1 MKVGWFSSCM
11 VVICAA
17 SFAPAQGEEPAA
29 LHASMQV
36 LVVTTQDWNAV
47 DGILQ
52 AYERPQARK
61 RWKAVGGPIPVVV
74 GKNGLGWGVGLA
86 SASDEGRRGAGDSV
100 TLGPVK
106 HEGDG
111 KSPAG
116 IFRLSTSFGYAA
128 QGQARWKMPYVSL
141 TPSVECVDDAS
152 SKFYNRVL
160 DRATVAPD
168 WNSSE
173 HMLRPD
179 ELYRW
184 GLVVDHNAD
193 PVTPGTGSCIFMH
206 IWMGPGQGTTGCT
219 AMTQEHLEGV
229 LAWLDPAKN
238 PLLVQ
243 LPRSEYKKL
252 RRHWKLPGLPRTEA
266 R

>member
-1 MKVGWFSSCM
+1 MKVGWYFCCAVLMGM
-11 VVICAA
+11 VSVGSMRGA
-17 SFAPAQGEEPAA
+17 EPAA
-29 LHASMQV
+29 LHSSMQI

-47 DGILQ
+47 DGVLQ
-52 AYERPQARK
+52 AYERPGTHK
-61 RWKAVGGPIPVVV
+61 KWKAVGEPIPIVV

-86 SASDEGRRGAGDSV
+86 SASDEKSRKAGD
-100 TLGPVK
+100 PVK

-116 IFRLSTSFGYAA
+116 VFRLSTSFGYATER
-128 QGQARWKMPYVSL
+128 QAGWKMPYVSL

-160 DRATVAPD
+160 DRATVTPD

-179 ELYRW
+179 ALYRW
-184 GLVVDHNAD
+184 GLVADHNAD
-193 PVTPGTGSCIFMH
+193 PATPGVGSCIFMH

-229 LAWLDPAKN
+229 LAWLDPVKS

-243 LPRSEYKKL
+243 LPQAQYKKL
-252 RRHWKLPGLPRTEA
+252 KRHWKLPGLPRNEA